1 MKLYK
6 PKFWD
11 GSINVYS
18 IILYPLSLF
27 YKILFFFKKL
37 RSATKFKISVI
48 CVGNIY
54 LGGTGKTPLSI
65 LLQQE
70 LKKIRNTVIV
80 KKDYAEQDDEQ
91 KLIKTK
97 NSPLIINKKRVD
109 AIKQAEKEGYD
120 IAILDD
126 GYQDFSIKKDISIL
140 CFNARQLIG
149 NGLLLP
155 AGPLRESLKAIQ
167 RARIVVIN
175 GNKEK
180 VFEEKLLEKS
190 KELEIFY
197 SKYVLD
203 NTENFKGKK
212 FLAFAGIGNPVNFFD
227 ILEENN
233 ITVKKSITFPDHYK
247 YSRKELEDIIS
258 EARKNDLEVLTTE
271 KDYERIKNFNFNEI
285 DCASVHLKIDNKDKL
300 INLILKY
307 LK

>member
-11 GSINVYS
+11 RSINIYS

-27 YKILFFFKKL
+27 YELLFFFKKL
-37 RSATKFKISVI
+37 RSTTKFKISII

-70 LKKIRNTVIV
+70 LKKIRNAVIIR
-80 KKDYAEQDDEQ
+80 KYYAEQDDEQ

-97 NSPLIINKKRVD
+97 NSPLIINKRRVD

-120 IAILDD
+120 TAILDD
-126 GYQDFSIKKDISIL
+126 GYQDFSVKKDISIL

-167 RARIVVIN
+167 RARVVVIN
-175 GNKEK
+175 GNREK
-180 VFEEKLLEKS
+180 VFEEKLLKKS
-190 KELEIFY
+190 KKVEIFY
-197 SKYVLD
+197 SKYVLS
-203 NTENFKGKK
+203 NAKNFKGKN

-227 ILEENN
+227 ILQENN

-285 DCASVHLKIDNKDKL
+285 GYATVDLKIENKDKL

>member
-11 GSINVYS
+11 GSINIYS

-70 LKKIRNTVIV
+70 LKKIRNTVII

-167 RARIVVIN
+167 RARVVVIN

-227 ILEENN
+227 ILQENN

-285 DCASVHLKIDNKDKL
+285 DYASVHLKIDNKDKL